1 MEPSVV
7 GKGYT
12 SGAEL
17 LCFGMG
23 CGGAGGNVNVCDV
36 RRGVGPGP

>member
-17 LCFGMG
+17 LCFVMV
-23 CGGAGGNVNVCDV
+23 GGGSWGKVAVSMSVM
-36 RRGVGPGP
+36 